1 MELVNSKTKS
11 KTNKRLLS
19 NWSIVVSF
27 FFSFQACSQSINNLI
42 SQISTHPWNKSL
54 FLCLNISRDCWF
66 SPPQSPFLSK
76 APFWPVPI
84 PSSKKLLPKNTL
96 RYSQGMLHLPPTR
109 DLHLMA
115 STAQQGTFPPTVVS
129 RDTRNS
135 NTRHDENRGFQKG
148 PKGQLAKTLIN
159 KIRVLI
165 SLFSLQNF
173 LFGSWKVHWSHDRA
187 S

>member
-1 MELVNSKTKS
+1 MNSKTKS
-11 KTNKRLLS
+11 KMNKRLLS

-42 SQISTHPWNKSL
+42 SQIPTHPWNKSL

-109 DLHLMA
+109 DLPLMA
-115 STAQQGTFPPTVVS
+115 STAQQGTFPPH
-129 RDTRNS
+129 RGQQRHKKFKHQTRWKP
-135 NTRHDENRGFQKG
+135 GFSKR
-148 PKGQLAKTLIN
+148 PKRSAC
-159 KIRVLI
+159 
-165 SLFSLQNF
+165 QN
-173 LFGSWKVHWSHDRA
+173 LN
-187 S
+187 